1 MHCFIPLINRL
12 QNYSLRLCLKCVLLT
27 GMSDMFIISSV
38 THTACLYFSK
48 KKKGSLWGT
57 QMGLLMENS
66 PFHITCHLVPDAK
79 IRVWKQTWKEK
90 EHNRDLKSIHTVAKG
105 SCSGQGQ
112 TFIRR
117 HCLEPDLCGSQPYR
131 ACKSDTTPEVIP
143 FESQLPL
150 TKYVN

>member
-1 MHCFIPLINRL
+1 MCSLDWNVRYVHNKFSNSHSLFIFL
-12 QNYSLRLCLKCVLLT
+12 
-27 GMSDMFIISSV
+27 
-38 THTACLYFSK
+38 K